1 MARTK
6 YKTKP
11 VASIWMWAGVTGS
24 ALAGTAMNGW
34 IATQWFSPTMGPLM
48 AGTTGVMM
56 SIMEYATAHYAF
68 RRESGILGRA
78 FCAAVLAFCILAFTL
93 FATLAPLTKII
104 QQTLVDPTTTGEY
117 HATIAQKN
125 IIEQQITAADAELA
139 RLNADR
145 AQCAADYP
153 APKWRTRQAQCRT
166 KIDHAIAATQTRR
179 DELAD
184 TLLNII
190 GQQSALAAA
199 ATPPTHAGARE
210 AAMSTLAAVALGE
223 QKMTELLQSGEHT
236 VALFIALVRTLI
248 AEIVILLGAWF
259 TARFRVAIP
268 LILNGYFLD
277 NFIQNL
283 DNVDSGPSG
292 SEIPLAVVRQ
302 IQRQKNVPARLSAYC
317 EAVRKN
323 LIPELGQLP
332 AGEVGINARQ
342 WREAMET
349 LAVEGYVV
357 AISIGHTKT
366 KYVYPTPL
374 HGALRTKYKHH
385 EVYRLPEGAR
395 LPRGTVIDFRDPSL
409 VRRRGGAA

>member
-11 VASIWMWAGVTGS
+11 VASIWMWLGVTGS

-34 IATQWFSPTMGPLM
+34 IATQWFAPTMGPLM
-48 AGTTGVMM
+48 AAATGIMM
-56 SIMEYATAHYAF
+56 SIMEYSGAHYAF

-78 FCAAVLAFCILAFTL
+78 FCAGVLAFCILAFTL

-104 QQTLVDPTTTGEY
+104 QQSLVDPTTTGEY
-117 HATIAQKN
+117 HATKQQER
-125 IIEQQITAADAELA
+125 IITQQITAADAELA
-139 RLNADR
+139 RLNASR

-179 DELAD
+179 DELTD

-199 ATPPTHAGARE
+199 ATPPTPAGARE
-210 AAMSTLAAVALGE
+210 AAMHTLAAVALGE
-223 QKMTELLQSGEHT
+223 QKMTELLQDGEHA

-268 LILNGYFLD
+268 LILNGSFFDHFLRSND
-277 NFIQNL
+277 QPIIPDL
-283 DNVDSGPSG
+283 SDMIPDKIRRHILTRKTVVDRVESY
-292 SEIPLAVVRQ
+292 
-302 IQRQKNVPARLSAYC
+302 K
-317 EAVRKN
+317 EAVRCGQ
-323 LIPELGQLP
+323 IPSLRQSVGRSVGLHP
-332 AGEVGINARQ
+332 AQ
-342 WREAMET
+342 WAQAMDD
-349 LAVEGYVV
+349 LSDEGWVV
-357 AISIGHTKT
+357 AVSTPGDYT
-366 KYVYPTPL
+366 KYHYPTPR
-374 HGALRTKYKHH
+374 HGALRTKYKRH

-395 LPRGTVIDFRDPSL
+395 LPRATVIDFRDPSL